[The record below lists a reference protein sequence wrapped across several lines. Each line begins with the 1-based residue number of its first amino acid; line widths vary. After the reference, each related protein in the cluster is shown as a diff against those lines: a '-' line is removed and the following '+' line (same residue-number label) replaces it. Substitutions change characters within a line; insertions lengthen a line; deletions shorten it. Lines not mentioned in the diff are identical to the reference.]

1 MDVRQINN
9 NSNTNSNSS
18 LSREDIGG
26 SHLSR
31 DEQNSSLS
39 REDIG
44 GSHLSREDLG
54 GSRSKWMT
62 AAPTEYELLKENAKS
77 NRKNM
82 TEAES
87 VFWSMVKGSALGQ
100 RCLRQHIIGDYIV
113 DFLFRKS
120 KLVVEIDGG
129 YHFTGEQ
136 QEDDALRTDWLEHQ
150 GYKIIRFKN
159 EQVLFDT
166 NKVIERLKVSLSRE
180 I

>member
-31 DEQNSSLS
+31 DEQKSS
-39 REDIG
+39 
-44 GSHLSREDLG
+44 LSREDLG

-62 AAPTEYELLKENAKS
+62 ADPTEYELLKENAKS

-129 YHFTGEQ
+129 YHFTDEQ

-166 NKVIERLKVSLSRE
+166 NKVIEILKVSLSRE

>member
-31 DEQNSSLS
+31 DEQKSS
-39 REDIG
+39 
-44 GSHLSREDLG
+44 LSREDLG

-62 AAPTEYELLKENAKS
+62 ADPTEYELLKENAKS

-87 VFWSMVKGSALGQ
+87 VFWSSVKGSALGQ
-100 RCLRQHIIGDYIV
+100 RWLRQHIIGDYIV
-113 DFLFRKS
+113 ELWMRKS
-120 KLVVEIDGG
+120 KVVVEIDGG
-129 YHFTGEQ
+129 YHFTDEQ

-166 NKVIERLKVSLSRE
+166 NKVIEILKVSLSRE